1 MEYSPRH
8 KRKLKQDAIPT
19 INVHGLNAS
28 VKNLDFEVQSDT
40 GKLNFAFK
48 LIILYFRI
56 HLFIEIC
63 DDSLED
69 PKLIEIGTLLNSGE
83 LYLF

>member
-1 MEYSPRH
+1 MEYSPCH

-19 INVHGLNAS
+19 INVYGLNVS

-40 GKLNFAFK
+40 GKLNFVFK

-56 HLFIEIC
+56 HLLKEIC
-63 DDSLED
+63 GDSLED
-69 PKLIEIGTLLNSGE
+69 PKLIEIETLLNSGK